1 MQLRTNVKHLQGTL
15 MVPSDKSISHRSIMF
30 GAISS
35 GKTTITN
42 FLRGEDCLS
51 TLAAFRSLGVNIE
64 DDGRQSPLRG
74 KDLQV

>member
-1 MQLRTNVKHLQGTL
+1 MRVQLRTNVKHLQGTL

-51 TLAAFRSLGVNIE
+51 MT
-64 DDGRQSPLRG
+64 GRQSPLRG
-74 KDLQV
+74 KDLQA

>member
-1 MQLRTNVKHLQGTL
+1 
-15 MVPSDKSISHRSIMF
+15 MF

-64 DDGRQSPLRG
+64 DDGTTITVEGQGFADAGHFSWLS
-74 KDLQV
+74 L